1 MRLLVA
7 ENDSALAT
15 FLQESFNHEHY
26 SVDLTHDSEEAK
38 KWVEERDYDLA
49 ILDLNLARDEGTQ
62 VLQYVRAKRRQ
73 LPILVLSGR
82 NRAEERVQ
90 ILDMGA
96 DDLVLK
102 PFAFSELSARVRA
115 LLRRGGRSAEAV
127 LCIEDLELNRVEHS
141 VKRAGRAI
149 ELTPKEFGLLEY
161 LMRNAGQHVT
171 RAQII
176 EHVWNLSFDTMFA
189 FFVVLYSS
197 AQIDKRKAG
206 QLAMAIQVAFQQM
219 GVFDAASSKVA
230 LASAD
235 PTPVA
240 DVQIIES
247 VKRLQNLGQLPTTPP
262 ASPAG
267 SVDRPKMD
275 ELQKKLEDALALQ
288 IDNRIIS
295 VKPNKEGIVVSLR
308 EAGFFQSGSTQL
320 GPQTIPALAAI
331 VKIIGPEKMDIRIEG
346 HTDNVPIHNGKYD
359 SNWELSTARATE
371 IIKLFITKFALA
383 PNRLSASG
391 YGEYYP
397 TTSNDTAEGRAM
409 NRRVDLVILNSFS
422 DAGVPTP
429 TAVAPDAIPSD
440 DCAAV
445 AAANDQRAKSCRALG
460 AEFLFTEFI
469 AGKSR
474 QVKQRRAGRSN
485 QKAREAGSEK
495 CARTMTRA
503 QFGCARDRGRTA
515 AGRGSGGRVRSGR
528 RSIRGDFLHHSRR
541 QLLADRARS
550 VVNAA
555 LRQRQRAAAVASL
568 GIHAL
573 QRNFLLLGIQPGE
586 IHIRKLGS
594 QHRILQKY
602 LSGIFKRLDGRVHRQ
617 SQQQSH
623 LGFIQL
629 IGKKPFVL
637 LHHVA
642 VRIHHKQRRQSR
654 HAAIFLHDR
663 AVGHHNRIIDS
674 GLFRELLHVRRIAVV
689 HGYAHNLQ
697 TVFVAILQNQSESEF
712 PRGKAGTTSPR
723 NL

>member
-1 MRLLVA
+1 MRLLVV
-7 ENDSALAT
+7 ENDPALAT
-15 FLQESFNHEHY
+15 FLQESLDHERY
-26 SVDLTHDSEEAK
+26 KVDLTHEGEEAK

-62 VLQYVRAKRRQ
+62 VLQYVRAKRRE

-102 PFAFSELSARVRA
+102 PFSFSELSARVRA
-115 LLRRGGRSAEAV
+115 LLRRGGGSAEAGV
-127 LCIEDLELNRVEHS
+127 GIEGLELNRVEHS

-161 LMRNAGQHVT
+161 LMRNAGQRVT

-206 QLAMAIQVAFQQM
+206 QLAVAIQVAFQQM
-219 GVFDAASSKVA
+219 GIFDAASSKVA

-235 PTPVA
+235 PTPIA
-240 DVQIIES
+240 DVQIIEN
-247 VKRLQNLGQLPTTPP
+247 VKRLQNMGQLPTAAQGP
-262 ASPAG
+262 AAG

-295 VKPNKEGIVVSLR
+295 VAPNKEGIVVSLR

-331 VKIIGPEKMDIRIEG
+331 VKIIGPEKTNIRIEG

-397 TTSNDTAEGRAM
+397 TASNDTAEGRAT

-422 DAGVPTP
+422 DASVPTP
-429 TAVAPDAIPSD
+429 TVITPDAIPPIS
-440 DCAAV
+440 A
-445 AAANDQRAKSCRALG
+445 
-460 AEFLFTEFI
+460 
-469 AGKSR
+469 
-474 QVKQRRAGRSN
+474 
-485 QKAREAGSEK
+485 
-495 CARTMTRA
+495 
-503 QFGCARDRGRTA
+503 
-515 AGRGSGGRVRSGR
+515 
-528 RSIRGDFLHHSRR
+528 
-541 QLLADRARS
+541 
-550 VVNAA
+550 
-555 LRQRQRAAAVASL
+555 
-568 GIHAL
+568 
-573 QRNFLLLGIQPGE
+573 
-586 IHIRKLGS
+586 
-594 QHRILQKY
+594 
-602 LSGIFKRLDGRVHRQ
+602 
-617 SQQQSH
+617 
-623 LGFIQL
+623 
-629 IGKKPFVL
+629 
-637 LHHVA
+637 
-642 VRIHHKQRRQSR
+642 
-654 HAAIFLHDR
+654 
-663 AVGHHNRIIDS
+663 
-674 GLFRELLHVRRIAVV
+674 
-689 HGYAHNLQ
+689 
-697 TVFVAILQNQSESEF
+697 
-712 PRGKAGTTSPR
+712 PR
-723 NL
+723 